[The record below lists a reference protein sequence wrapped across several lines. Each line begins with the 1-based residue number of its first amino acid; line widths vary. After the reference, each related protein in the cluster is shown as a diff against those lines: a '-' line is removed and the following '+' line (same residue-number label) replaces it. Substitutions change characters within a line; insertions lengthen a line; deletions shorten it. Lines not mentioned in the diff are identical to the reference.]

1 MLVTISFKTF
11 FYTVQYG
18 QPKEA
23 FAAFHCFK
31 KGNSANDTTDEICIV
46 YESDTI
52 IIMTIRNWF
61 KRYKVGNFDSKDESR
76 SGRPA
81 ARDTELIKAM
91 LAENL
96 QYNVRKIVNAIN
108 ISKTTVI
115 T

>member
-1 MLVTISFKTF
+1 MDNQRKHLRNII
-11 FYTVQYG
+11 
-18 QPKEA
+18 
-23 FAAFHCFK
+23 HCFK
-31 KGNSANDTTDEICIV
+31 KGDSTNDTTDEICIV

-81 ARDTELIKAM
+81 AKDTELIKAM